1 MPKQSCIKITI
12 IMAQQATIEIYLANA
27 TKAGASLNEIQQAA
41 NNVHKA
47 IGNMKVG
54 SDEYVEAT
62 KAYQTIS
69 GRLKNVRDEIRGASN
84 AQKALVKTFGDL
96 MPFGGKIGSLSSQFS
111 NLKGSVGN
119 VTKGFGCLRG
129 AIIATGIGALVVL
142 IGSLVSWLSKTQRGM
157 DLMEKAT
164 ASVGAILSELSDRA
178 MMVIDAFKLL
188 FSGKGT
194 EAADMFAKSIKGVGD
209 EMAREAKLAWELKDA
224 LQALER
230 AEHDNLLTQLIKK
243 KQIQELL
250 YLVKDETKSFAERRT
265 ALQSANP
272 LEEEMLDRYLELQ
285 KQRVANML
293 GIVDLTKLEEKLNTS
308 VKTVYSWL
316 MSVCQR
322 VRRKNE
328 PQRSRPSPS
337 WRILKLTPWQSVVS

>member
-1 MPKQSCIKITI
+1 MSL
-12 IMAQQATIEIYLANA
+12 QAVVEIVLANGA
-27 TKAGASLNEIQQAA
+27 KAGETLKELQQTA
-41 NNVHKA
+41 NRLSKE
-47 IGNMKVG
+47 IGNLKPG
-54 SDEYVEAT
+54 SEAFANST
-62 KAYQTIS
+62 KDFQAVS
-69 GRLKNVRDEIRGASN
+69 GRLKEVRSQVNGVTDS
-84 AQKALVKTFGDL
+84 QKMLVKTFGDL
-96 MPFGGKIGSLSSQFS
+96 IPFGGKVGSLSSQFS

-119 VTKGFGCLRG
+119 VTKGFGSLRG

-337 WRILKLTPWQSVVS
+337 WRILKLTPWHSVVS